1 MAVLIREATESDV
14 MRVVDMVEDL
24 RAAVSG
30 LMPVSR
36 PWTAAMVAG
45 LIQSPDAIVLV
56 SDGGFIAGSLQP
68 TIINPARVA
77 MEHGWFARDRS
88 GMPLLRAFE
97 RWAAGQGA
105 AMVKMSTGAA
115 GPELWRLGYTMTEQN
130 WVKAI

>member
-1 MAVLIREATESDV
+1 MIREATETDV
-14 MRVVDMVEDL
+14 MRIVDLVEDL
-24 RAAVSG
+24 RAAVDG

-88 GMPLLRAFE
+88 GLRLLRAFE
-97 RWAAGQGA
+97 GWAADRGA
-105 AMVKMSTGAA
+105 VMVKMSTGAA
-115 GPELWRLGYTMTEQN
+115 GPDLGRLGYTMTEQN
-130 WVKAI
+130 WVKSI

>member
-1 MAVLIREATESDV
+1 MIRPASETDV
-14 MRVVDMVEDL
+14 MRIVDLVEDL
-24 RAAVSG
+24 RAAVDG

-88 GMPLLRAFE
+88 GLRLLRAFE
-97 RWAAGQGA
+97 AWAAERGA
-105 AMVKMSTGAA
+105 VMVKMSTGAV
-115 GPELWRLGYTMTEQN
+115 GPDLGRLGYTMTEKT
-130 WVKAI
+130 WVKGI

>member
-1 MAVLIREATESDV
+1 MIRSATDADV

-24 RAAVSG
+24 RAAVDG
-30 LMPVSR
+30 MMPVSR

-45 LIQSPDAIVLV
+45 LIQSPEAVVYV

-88 GMPLLRAFE
+88 GMRLLRAFE
-97 RWAAGQGA
+97 RWAVDQGA
-105 AMVKMSTGAA
+105 VMVKMSTGAV
-115 GPELWRLGYTMTEQN
+115 GPDLGRLGYTMTEQN
-130 WVKAI
+130 WVKRI

>member
-1 MAVLIREATESDV
+1 MAILIREATEADV
-14 MRVVDMVEDL
+14 MRIVDMVEDL

-88 GMPLLRAFE
+88 GLRLLRAFE
-97 RWAAGQGA
+97 GWAAERGVV
-105 AMVKMSTGAA
+105 MVKMSTGAV
-115 GPELWRLGYTMTEQN
+115 GPDLGRLGYTMTEQN
-130 WVKAI
+130 WVKSI